1 MEGVVSGLGVVGFGS
16 AFGGQVEILD
26 SIPHVGVMAAVRLA
40 CLSMYGRL
48 SIFEQIKYKSYQGF
62 CR

>member
-40 CLSMYGRL
+40 CLSMYGAPFH
-48 SIFEQIKYKSYQGF
+48 I
-62 CR
+62 